1 MATPDSPPRPEAVSV
16 SLADLQNGTIPLT
29 TLEAAFGPD
38 SLGIIIVRDLPSHF
52 THLRTRLLSLSSY
65 LANLPA
71 AELEKLEHPESHYDV
86 GWSCGKETL
95 ADGRYDT
102 LKGSYYAQPIHDA
115 ELEAKAR
122 RLYPDVP
129 EFTSANVWPSDEVL
143 PGFEAVFEELCR
155 LVVDVAGVVARNC
168 DRFGVARLEGYVY
181 GTLEKIVRGS
191 VSTKARLLH
200 YFPPP
205 KLDVRGEEERPDSAM
220 AIDDD
225 WCATHKDLGALTGL
239 TCQMFVDEAAH
250 PPERRGDGSLP
261 ELQELEKHPD
271 PLAGLWIQDRA
282 GRRTQVHIPR
292 DCLAFQTGEAL
303 ELITRGAFK
312 AVPHFVRGKLFPFC
326 STWGAVADLYVFAGA
341 RPEKAGQ
348 IARNT
353 LAVFT
358 QPNLWEMVDET
369 RDFAALGQF
378 TIRKNL

>member
-1 MATPDSPPRPEAVSV
+1 MGSLADDQRPSAVSV
-16 SLADLQNGTIPLT
+16 SLHDLQDGSIPLA

-38 SLGIIIVRDLPSHF
+38 SLGIIIVRDLPPQF
-52 THLRTRLLSLSSY
+52 PALRARLLSLSSY

-71 AELEKLEHPESHYDV
+71 AQLEKLEHPESNYDV

-115 ELEAKAR
+115 ALEAKAR

-129 EFTSANVWPSDEVL
+129 EFTSENVWPEESVV
-143 PGFEAVFEELCR
+143 PGFAAVFEELCR

-168 DRFGVARLEGYVY
+168 DRFGVARLQGYED
-181 GTLEKIVRGS
+181 GTLERIVRGS

-205 KLDVRGEEERPDSAM
+205 SPPADGDEPTDPPRPDSAL
-220 AIDDD
+220 AIDDG

-239 TCQMFVDEAAH
+239 TSQMFVDEAAH
-250 PPERRGDGSLP
+250 APRPSADGSLP
-261 ELQELEKHPD
+261 ALPELDTHPD

-282 GRRTQVHIPR
+282 GRRAQVHIPR

-303 ELITRGAFK
+303 ELITQGAFK
-312 AVPHFVRGKLFPFC
+312 AVPHFVRGEHGTL
-326 STWGAVADLYVFAGA
+326 DRFASPRG
-341 RPEKAGQ
+341 RVGRSGQ
-348 IARNT
+348 
-353 LAVFT
+353 
-358 QPNLWEMVDET
+358 ECH
-369 RDFAALGQF
+369 G
-378 TIRKNL
+378 